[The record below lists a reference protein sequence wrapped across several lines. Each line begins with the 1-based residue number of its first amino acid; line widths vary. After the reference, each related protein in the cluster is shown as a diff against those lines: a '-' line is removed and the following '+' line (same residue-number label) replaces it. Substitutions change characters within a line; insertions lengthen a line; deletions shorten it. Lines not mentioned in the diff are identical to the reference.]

1 MLPEHSFSLHSPD
14 SKKTFQIA
22 VLTPVSDDL
31 LPILQVAIWFLKHF
45 ETSQVHSE
53 TLHLKKDDMLPEKET

>member
-14 SKKTFQIA
+14 SKKPSKLLYSLLLQMI
-22 VLTPVSDDL
+22 L

-53 TLHLKKDDMLPEKET
+53 TLHLKKDGLLLEKET